1 MSLVRSRC
9 LLVAWLNG
17 SKAYSAL
24 QSQTPHVIP
33 PSNTLHIMQRSMR
46 SLTVRNIVDE
56 YDVIRYTSKVIA
68 NAMIITATIR
78 QRVLFIL
85 IMF

>member
-1 MSLVRSRC
+1 M
-9 LLVAWLNG
+9 LVAWLNG

-33 PSNTLHIMQRSMR
+33 PSNALHMMQRSMR
-46 SLTVRNIVDE
+46 SFIVRNIVDE

-78 QRVLFIL
+78 
-85 IMF
+85 

>member
-1 MSLVRSRC
+1 MRMC
-9 LLVAWLNG
+9 LLDAWLNG

-24 QSQTPHVIP
+24 QSQMPHVIP
-33 PSNTLHIMQRSMR
+33 PSNTLHMMQRSMR
-46 SLTVRNIVDE
+46 SPIVRNIVDE

>member
-1 MSLVRSRC
+1 MRMC

-24 QSQTPHVIP
+24 HPHIP
-33 PSNTLHIMQRSMR
+33 YAIPLNNTLHMMQRSMR
-46 SLTVRNIVDE
+46 SPIVRNIVDE

>member
-1 MSLVRSRC
+1 
-9 LLVAWLNG
+9 
-17 SKAYSAL
+17 
-24 QSQTPHVIP
+24 
-33 PSNTLHIMQRSMR
+33 
-46 SLTVRNIVDE
+46 VRNIVGE
-56 YDVIRYTSKVIA
+56 YDVMIHASKTIA

>member
-1 MSLVRSRC
+1 M
-9 LLVAWLNG
+9 
-17 SKAYSAL
+17 
-24 QSQTPHVIP
+24 
-33 PSNTLHIMQRSMR
+33 MQRSMR
-46 SLTVRNIVDE
+46 SPIVRNIVDE

>member
-1 MSLVRSRC
+1 
-9 LLVAWLNG
+9 
-17 SKAYSAL
+17 
-24 QSQTPHVIP
+24 
-33 PSNTLHIMQRSMR
+33 MQRRIR
-46 SLTVRNIVDE
+46 SHTVRNIVDE

>member
-1 MSLVRSRC
+1 M
-9 LLVAWLNG
+9 
-17 SKAYSAL
+17 
-24 QSQTPHVIP
+24 
-33 PSNTLHIMQRSMR
+33 MQRSMR
-46 SLTVRNIVDE
+46 SLIVRNIVGE
-56 YDVIRYTSKVIA
+56 YDAMIHASKMIV